1 MNSSKKEETEP
12 LANTKPALDFKK
24 AENKNSCSLSW
35 TNIVKS
41 VFLKENNGG
50 LVKSNIA
57 GNTSIVDNTN
67 VSISPSPIAQ
77 HKIILNQVSGIAR
90 QGTITSLIGPSGS
103 GKTSLLDIL
112 STRSTY
118 QKGDVYVNGLPIT
131 GNAGRM
137 KALKRRTAYI
147 KQQDIF
153 FDHLTVRDQLTYT
166 AFLRLGDN
174 YTKEE
179 KKNEVDKVIE
189 LLRLQKCADTP
200 IRLVSGG
207 EKKRVNIGTE
217 LLTNPD
223 LIILD
228 GE

>member
-1 MNSSKKEETEP
+1 MREETEP
-12 LANTKPALDFKK
+12 LANTKPSLDFKK
-24 AENKNSCSLSW
+24 AENKNSCSISW
-35 TNIVKS
+35 SNIVKS
-41 VFLKENNGG
+41 VELKENNGG

-57 GNTSIVDNTN
+57 GSASFADNTN
-67 VSISPSPIAQ
+67 ASISPSPIAQ
-77 HKIILNQVSGIAR
+77 HKIILNQVSGIATR
-90 QGTITSLIGPSGS
+90 ATITSLMGPSGS

-112 STRSTY
+112 STRSSY
-118 QKGDVYVNGLPIT
+118 QEGTVCVNGLPIT
-131 GNAGRM
+131 GNAERI

-179 KKNEVDKVIE
+179 KRNEVNKVVE

-200 IRLVSGG
+200 IRLCSGG

-223 LIILD
+223 LIMLD
-228 GE
+228 GK

>member
-1 MNSSKKEETEP
+1 MNRPKKQETEP
-12 LANTKPALDFKK
+12 LTNTKPSLDFKK
-24 AENKNSCSLSW
+24 EEYKNSCSLSW
-35 TNIVKS
+35 SNIVKS
-41 VFLKENNGG
+41 VELKENNGG

-57 GNTSIVDNTN
+57 GSVADNTN
-67 VSISPSPIAQ
+67 ASISPYPIKQ

-90 QGTITSLIGPSGS
+90 RATITSLMGPSGS

-112 STRSTY
+112 STRSSY
-118 QKGDVYVNGLPIT
+118 QEGNVYVDGLPIT
-131 GNAGRM
+131 GNAGRI

-179 KKNEVDKVIE
+179 KRNEVNKVVE
-189 LLRLQKCADTP
+189 LLRLQKCVDTP
-200 IRLVSGG
+200 IRLCSGG

-223 LIILD
+223 IIMLD